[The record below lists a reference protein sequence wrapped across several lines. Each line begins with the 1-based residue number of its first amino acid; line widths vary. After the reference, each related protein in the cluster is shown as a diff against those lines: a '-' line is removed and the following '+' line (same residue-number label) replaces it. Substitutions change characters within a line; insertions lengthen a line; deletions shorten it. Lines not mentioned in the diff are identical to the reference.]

1 MADRSVALGTGYNDA
16 GSSRKRMTQTGSQRR
31 GVKMLRGV
39 DAAGDTA
46 PNVVEYE
53 LGVRAGGG
61 GLAGHVNRTPWTRT
75 DKPINPMR

>member
-1 MADRSVALGTGYNDA
+1 
-16 GSSRKRMTQTGSQRR
+16 MTQTGSQRR

-53 LGVRAGGG
+53 LGVVCERAEADWLGMSIGPL
-61 GLAGHVNRTPWTRT
+61 GLGSTSLLTR
-75 DKPINPMR
+75 